1 MKEVDDIFAV
11 FRSTG
16 RKGFVSGS
24 SLILSGTIHVSCQVS
39 TFWCT
44 EKRGYNS
51 KQINLKLSATQKRNK
66 LEDWIHSSLQ
76 AYWSASFLHDQ
87 RLTEQRIDRVQLCSL
102 LDVWAWIQRAAIAM
116 VSVLCGFITGALL
129 LDLRRRS
136 VDSLARLSE
145 SSKVLQVPIEPN
157 TLSAPRADPS
167 LTKPNWVAGLL
178 DVRRVRVASRLF
190 V

>member
-1 MKEVDDIFAV
+1 M
-11 FRSTG
+11 
-16 RKGFVSGS
+16 
-24 SLILSGTIHVSCQVS
+24 L
-39 TFWCT
+39 

-51 KQINLKLSATQKRNK
+51 KQSNLKLSATQHSHWLENANK

-87 RLTEQRIDRVQLCSL
+87 RLTEQRIDSVQLCSL
-102 LDVWAWIQRAAIAM
+102 LDVWAWIQRSAIAM

-167 LTKPNWVAGLL
+167 LIKPNWVAGLL